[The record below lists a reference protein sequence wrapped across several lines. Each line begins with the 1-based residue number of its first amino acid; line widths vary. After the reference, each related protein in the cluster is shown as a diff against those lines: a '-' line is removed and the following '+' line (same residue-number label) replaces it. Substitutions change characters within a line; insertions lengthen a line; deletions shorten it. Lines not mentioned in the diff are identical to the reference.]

1 MPKCL
6 VNIRGLFL
14 FAQTH
19 HKTSQKRD
27 SHLVDSLILQQQSQ
41 GLLQHIVGQGCEEP
55 EPQTT
60 HFRSGNLV
68 EHFLSCAVQRCS
80 YPWPCPAWDRAGPWW
95 AQTWT
100 WCSSIGSITSSMCL
114 ASFKT
119 LYTWNKQIF
128 VLGNSTPAWQLFVC
142 VVG

>member
-1 MPKCL
+1 MPKCI

-80 YPWPCPAWDRAGPWW
+80 YPWPCPA
-95 AQTWT
+95 
-100 WCSSIGSITSSMCL
+100 
-114 ASFKT
+114 
-119 LYTWNKQIF
+119 
-128 VLGNSTPAWQLFVC
+128 
-142 VVG
+142 